1 MFCHKSFSFRVDCNK
16 GRSSCC
22 SKLPPPVGATPLP
35 PEATYLQCKV
45 TTIIHFLPLR
55 VYFYESNSLPF
66 WLEHS
71 QDKEYGGYFSCL
83 DRDGSVYDTDKFI
96 WLQGR
101 EVWMLAMLYNNVD
114 LAIIKCISSWK

>member
-55 VYFYESNSLPF
+55 VYFYESNKGTFPLGILKTEMIISLK
-66 WLEHS
+66 L
-71 QDKEYGGYFSCL
+71 KNKY
-83 DRDGSVYDTDKFI
+83 RT
-96 WLQGR
+96 
-101 EVWMLAMLYNNVD
+101 
-114 LAIIKCISSWK
+114 